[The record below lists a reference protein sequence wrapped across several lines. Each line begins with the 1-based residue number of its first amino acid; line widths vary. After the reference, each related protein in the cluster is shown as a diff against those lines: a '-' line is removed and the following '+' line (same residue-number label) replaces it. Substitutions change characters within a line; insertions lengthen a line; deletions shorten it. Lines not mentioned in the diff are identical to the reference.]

1 MRVLFVGAHP
11 DDIEQYAGGTAALY
25 AKMGAKLFFCV
36 ATNGNIGSPT
46 MSREEIAKIRREEA
60 LKAAAVVGAELIWLD
75 FDDEFLFDD
84 KPTRLAFIEA
94 FRQADPDVVF
104 CHWADDYNIDH
115 STSSKIV
122 DACLHMA
129 SIPLIKTASRPTT
142 KIPQLYF
149 MDTQAG
155 IGFEPEVYVDTT
167 SVFETKVEMFEKHA
181 SQCQWMDYLFES
193 DMRRSLEIQDSF
205 RGFQAGCRYAEAFRT
220 SNRWGRTVTRHNLP
234 MISESDRKE
243 TRNRE
248 FSFSVPGS
256 YRTSSDTV
264 EL

>member
-25 AKMGAKLFFCV
+25 AKMGAKLYFCV
-36 ATNGNIGSPT
+36 ATNGNIGSTT
-46 MSREEIAKIRREEA
+46 MSPEETARVRREEA
-60 LKAAAVVGAELIWLD
+60 LSAAAVVGAELIWLD

-104 CHWADDYNIDH
+104 CHWTDDYNIDH

-167 SVFETKVEMFEKHA
+167 SVFETKIEMFERHA
-181 SQCQWMDYLFES
+181 SQCEWMNYLFRS
-193 DMRRSLEIQDSF
+193 DFRDYLEIQDSF

-220 SNRWGRTVTRHNLP
+220 SSRWGRTFTGHQLP
-234 MISESDRKE
+234 MISEVDRKE
-243 TRNRE
+243 ARSRE

-256 YRTSSDTV
+256 YRASSDTV